1 MGAYSD
7 WSRCCSCGQRARI
20 RKKLWLR
27 AARPRCGACGGPLE
41 QSETDSLSEAQM
53 REVPTGHSH
62 GLGGTFK
69 TAEAVR
75 AGLPT

>member
-7 WSRCCSCGQRARI
+7 WSRCCSCGQRALI

-41 QSETDSLSEAQM
+41 QSEAAAAGDAAHNNK
-53 REVPTGHSH
+53 R
-62 GLGGTFK
+62 
-69 TAEAVR
+69 AEIKEQRQNNEGISTV
-75 AGLPT
+75 